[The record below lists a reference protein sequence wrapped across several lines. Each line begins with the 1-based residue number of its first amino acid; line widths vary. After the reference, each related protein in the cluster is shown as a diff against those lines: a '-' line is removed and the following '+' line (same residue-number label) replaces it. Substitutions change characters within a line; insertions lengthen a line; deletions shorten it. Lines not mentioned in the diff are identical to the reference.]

1 MNKKTEKKSADDIT
15 KTLDTATE
23 KALSALLKI
32 KRLQVQQAKTGIDLE
47 NKKHIEVLA
56 QQFTVENQDLFE
68 MVGRRLI
75 DYAQSGN
82 SLYINWMSQSLIGL
96 LKQANEG
103 CKKRL
108 GIIPEVVQ

>member
-1 MNKKTEKKSADDIT
+1 MNKKDEKKKIDE
-15 KTLDTATE
+15 ATQKDE
-23 KALSALLKI
+23 P
-32 KRLQVQQAKTGIDLE
+32 TGIDLE

-56 QQFTVENQDLFE
+56 QQFTIENRDLFE

-82 SLYINWMSQSLIGL
+82 ALYINWMSQSLIRL
-96 LKQANEG
+96 LKQANRS

-108 GIIPEVVQ
+108 GIATEIMQ

>member
-1 MNKKTEKKSADDIT
+1 MST
-15 KTLDTATE
+15 KMRKEIDEVIDLANE
-23 KALSALLKI
+23 KALNAILKI

-47 NKKHIEVLA
+47 NKKHIEILA

-108 GIIPEVVQ
+108 GIVPEVVQ